1 VAALAVPRFWAAD
14 IAYVPIGRGFLYLVA
29 LTDWAEAISAL
40 SRPLIQRRRR
50 SADSE
55 AVEQPR

>member
-1 VAALAVPRFWAAD
+1 MAAFAVPRFRAAG
-14 IAYVPIGRGFLYLVA
+14 IAYVQIGRGFLYLVA
-29 LTDWAEAISAL
+29 VTVWAEAISAL
-40 SRPLIQRRRR
+40 SRPPIQRRRR